1 MHKIVAP
8 LKHGIT
14 YNLLAA
20 LQLNIAFHDTLCSIH
35 MLLNPFQ
42 SACVAPQLL
51 AFVRHA
57 QRRYWNVA
65 EGLAATRQ
73 EAATLVGAIAS
84 IQAQRQPL
92 THHHMST

>member
-1 MHKIVAP
+1 MHKIVAQ

-20 LQLNIAFHDTLCSIH
+20 LQLNIALRDTLCSIN

-42 SACVAPQLL
+42 SACVAPKLL
-51 AFVRHA
+51 ALSGMRSD
-57 QRRYWNVA
+57 RYWNVA
-65 EGLAATRQ
+65 EGLAATRR
-73 EAATLVGAIAS
+73 EAATLVGAIAA

>member
-1 MHKIVAP
+1 MRS
-8 LKHGIT
+8 
-14 YNLLAA
+14 
-20 LQLNIAFHDTLCSIH
+20 D
-35 MLLNPFQ
+35 
-42 SACVAPQLL
+42 
-51 AFVRHA
+51 
-57 QRRYWNVA
+57 RYWNVA